1 MYQTTINITARQD
14 LAQVSLR
21 KKVGEMVQG
30 VNKWLHAKSGFY
42 SRICGFSVTRRVVAR
57 VNTVTL
63 SLMAGAACVEQ
74 APLASLTAMAVAGWM
89 VWRVNQGSNSEK
101 KGGAA

>member
-1 MYQTTINITARQD
+1 MNQTTINITARQD

-30 VNKWLHAKSGFY
+30 VNKWLDAKSGFY

-63 SLMAGAACVEQ
+63 SLMAGAACVER
-74 APLASLTAMAVAGWM
+74 AGATGEPHGNGRGWM
-89 VWRVNQGSNSEK
+89 DGLESK
-101 KGGAA
+101 PG

>member
-1 MYQTTINITARQD
+1 MNQTTINITARQD

-30 VNKWLHAKSGFY
+30 VNKWLDAKSGFY

-63 SLMAGAACVEQ
+63 SLMAGAACVERHWR
-74 APLASLTAMAVAGWM
+74 ASRQWPWLDGWF
-89 VWRVNQGSNSEK
+89 GE
-101 KGGAA
+101 

>member
-1 MYQTTINITARQD
+1 
-14 LAQVSLR
+14 
-21 KKVGEMVQG
+21 MVQG
-30 VNKWLHAKSGFY
+30 VNKWLDAKSGFYSRICGFY

>member
-1 MYQTTINITARQD
+1 
-14 LAQVSLR
+14 
-21 KKVGEMVQG
+21 
-30 VNKWLHAKSGFY
+30 
-42 SRICGFSVTRRVVAR
+42 VVAR

>member
-1 MYQTTINITARQD
+1 MNQTTINITARQD

-30 VNKWLHAKSGFY
+30 VNKWLDAKSGFY

-63 SLMAGAACVEQ
+63 SLMAACVEQ

-89 VWRVNQGSNSEK
+89 VWRVTQGSNSEK

>member
-1 MYQTTINITARQD
+1 MNQTTINITARQD

-30 VNKWLHAKSGFY
+30 VNKWLDAKSGFY

-63 SLMAGAACVEQ
+63 SLMAGGGRGAGATGE
-74 APLASLTAMAVAGWM
+74 PHGNGRGWM
-89 VWRVNQGSNSEK
+89 DGLESK
-101 KGGAA
+101 PG

>member
-1 MYQTTINITARQD
+1 MNQTTINITVRQD

-30 VNKWLHAKSGFY
+30 VNKWLDAKS
-42 SRICGFSVTRRVVAR
+42 GFSVTRRVVAR

>member
-1 MYQTTINITARQD
+1 MNQTTINITARQD

-21 KKVGEMVQG
+21 KKIGEMVQG
-30 VNKWLHAKSGFY
+30 VNKWLDAKSGFY

-63 SLMAGAACVEQ
+63 SLMAGRHAWSRRHWR
-74 APLASLTAMAVAGWM
+74 ASRQWPWLDGWF
-89 VWRVNQGSNSEK
+89 GE
-101 KGGAA
+101 